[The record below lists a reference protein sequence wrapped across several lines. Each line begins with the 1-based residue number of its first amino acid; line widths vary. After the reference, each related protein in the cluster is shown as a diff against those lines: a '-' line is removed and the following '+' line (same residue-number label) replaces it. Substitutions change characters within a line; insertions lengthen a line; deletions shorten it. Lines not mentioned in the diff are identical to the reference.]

1 MRKNEPYIRIMA
13 IDPGLN
19 ALGISLGFYY
29 YQKNHLVIQ
38 EYMTIHSNE
47 KAKKEKKTDFKTYGN
62 LISLLTCEEA
72 IDELMQKWEPEFV
85 VSEDAFYNPRMPNA
99 FLSLKLCINAIQRVL
114 YQYNKVL
121 YKIPPTVIKQTIFGN
136 GLASK
141 AAVQEGIMNHNDIGF
156 KEAKKKHVNRL
167 VEHEADS
174 IAIGYAFTQL
184 FLPDIL
190 MQRKLKNKIPMDE

>member
-29 YQKNHLVIQ
+29 YQKDKFVIQ
-38 EYMTIHSNE
+38 EYLTIHSNDR
-47 KAKKEKKTDFKTYGN
+47 AKKEKKPDFKVYGN
-62 LISLLTCEEA
+62 LISLFACEEA
-72 IDELMQKWEPEFV
+72 VSELVKQWEPEFV

-114 YQYNKVL
+114 YQYNKIL
-121 YKIPPTVIKQTIFGN
+121 YRIPPTVIKQTIFGN
-136 GLASK
+136 GMASK
-141 AAVQEGIMNHNDIGF
+141 AAVQEGIMNRENIGF

-174 IAIGYAFTQL
+174 IAVGYAFTQL

-190 MQRKLKNKIPMDE
+190 MQQKIKKENL